1 VALLARMIDPLAPG
15 KAMVM
20 LGQTLAVPPGS
31 KPVWVSEAMVDL
43 YGAKPGSS
51 IALPLGGRSHPF
63 FVAGVWRDY
72 AHQGGAVQIRLADYR
87 LLSNDDSV
95 NDAAIAL
102 APDVTLEQARA
113 RIEALPFGAALTLTA
128 PSEIRAIS
136 LKIFDRSFAVTYL
149 LEAIAIVI
157 GLFGVA
163 ATFSAQTLARSRE
176 FGMLRHIGVTQR
188 QILALLALEGGAL
201 TGLGIASGFLLG
213 WIISLI
219 LVFIVN
225 PQSFHWSMQLH
236 VPWAMLATVAGALL
250 AAAALTALLAGRAAL
265 SGSPV
270 QAVRE
275 DS

>member
-1 VALLARMIDPLAPG
+1 
-15 KAMVM
+15 
-20 LGQTLAVPPGS
+20 
-31 KPVWVSEAMVDL
+31 MVDL
-43 YGAKPGSS
+43 HGAQPGST
-51 IALPLGGRSHPF
+51 IMLPLDGRRHPF

-72 AHQGGAVQIRLADYR
+72 AHQGGAIQIRLADYR
-87 LLSNDDSV
+87 ALSGDDDAS
-95 NDAAIAL
+95 DAAISLQPGVSA
-102 APDVTLEQARA
+102 EQARS
-113 RIEALPFGAALTLTA
+113 RIEGLPFGPALTITA
-128 PSEIRAIS
+128 PSEIRALS
-136 LKIFDRSFAVTYL
+136 LKIFDRSFAVTYV

-201 TGLGIASGFLLG
+201 TALGIASGALLG

-250 AAAALTALLAGRAAL
+250 VAAALTALLAGRQAL

-270 QAVRE
+270 KAVKE

>member
-1 VALLARMIDPLAPG
+1 M
-15 KAMVM
+15 
-20 LGQTLAVPPGS
+20 
-31 KPVWVSEAMVDL
+31 
-43 YGAKPGSS
+43 
-51 IALPLGGRSHPF
+51 LPLNGRRHPF

-87 LLSNDDSV
+87 ALSGDDDAS
-95 NDAAIAL
+95 DAAIAL
-102 APDVTLEQARA
+102 APGSSAEQVRS
-113 RIEALPFGAALTLTA
+113 RIEGLPFGSVLTITA

-136 LKIFDRSFAVTYL
+136 LTIFDRSFAVTYV

-201 TGLGIASGFLLG
+201 TGLGIVSGFVLG

-236 VPWAMLATVAGALL
+236 VPWALLGTVAGALL
-250 AAAALTALLAGRAAL
+250 LAAALTALLAGRLAL

-270 QAVRE
+270 KAVRE

>member
-1 VALLARMIDPLAPG
+1 
-15 KAMVM
+15 
-20 LGQTLAVPPGS
+20 
-31 KPVWVSEAMVDL
+31 
-43 YGAKPGSS
+43 
-51 IALPLGGRSHPF
+51 
-63 FVAGVWRDY
+63 
-72 AHQGGAVQIRLADYR
+72 VQIKLADYR
-87 LLSNDDSV
+87 LLSGDNAAS
-95 NDAAIAL
+95 DAAIWL
-102 APDVTLEQARA
+102 APGVTQKQARA
-113 RIEALPFGAALTLTA
+113 QIDGLPFGAALELTA
-128 PSEIRAIS
+128 PSEIRALS
-136 LKIFDRSFAVTYL
+136 LTIFDRSFAVTYV

-188 QILALLALEGGAL
+188 QILAQLALEGGAL
-201 TGLGIASGFLLG
+201 TALGIVSGFLLG

-236 VPWAMLATVAGALL
+236 VPWILLATVAGALL
-250 AAAALTALLAGRAAL
+250 IAAALTALLAGRQAL

-270 QAVRE
+270 KAVRE